1 MRNDTI
7 SISIAIC
14 ELDADNASCRTLKTD
29 LKKILVDDISGLEN
43 VVEYDDI
50 VPLDA
55 VHELYENWEA
65 FVKRN
70 RISDD
75 ADTIY
80 LDKIRDFEDLQLLRP
95 ISERVSTG
103 WVSTSDLSDELL
115 RKAIANSKEEN
126 RLTGWDMLTFD
137 EMNEMCASCSLS
149 WDKGRGCIGS
159 FGPDNS
165 VLPEIAGRRGCNIV
179 AAIPEEATVRRI
191 FTPDEAAK
199 LLEEVKVLTNALPEE
214 GKVYVR
220 RYTGVLERLK
230 AVAEISMREGC
241 GFYFF

>member
-1 MRNDTI
+1 M

-14 ELDADNASCRTLKTD
+14 ELDAENASCRTLKTD
-29 LKKILVDDISGLEN
+29 LRKILVDDITGFEDLA
-43 VVEYDDI
+43 EYDDI
-50 VPLDA
+50 VSIEDA
-55 VHELYENWEA
+55 RKLYDDWDA

-70 RISDD
+70 RISDEAD
-75 ADTIY
+75 AIY
-80 LDKIRDFEDLQLLRP
+80 LDKIRDFEDLQILRP
-95 ISERVSTG
+95 VSERVSTG
-103 WVSTSDLSDELL
+103 WVSTADLSEELL

-126 RLTGWDMLTFD
+126 RLTGWDMLTFE
-137 EMNEMCASCSLS
+137 EMNETCASCSLS

-165 VLPEIAGRRGCNIV
+165 ALPEIAERKGCNIV
-179 AAIPEEATVRRI
+179 AAVPDGATVRRI

-199 LLEEVKVLTNALPEE
+199 LIEEVETLTDALPDE

-220 RYTGVLERLK
+220 RYAGVLERLK
-230 AVAEISMREGC
+230 AVAEISVREGC